1 LVFHSFDETGMGS
14 YERIFGSI
22 LQTSLFVL
30 KPLLMHTQW
39 SSVYQQVS
47 SIFSVSSKKRKIPR
61 NAQRDMHSAEMA
73 CEPAS

>member
-1 LVFHSFDETGMGS
+1 
-14 YERIFGSI
+14 
-22 LQTSLFVL
+22 VL

-61 NAQRDMHSAEMA
+61 DAQRGCETRERCKSRVAATGRYHSSPPDTSGRDARA
-73 CEPAS
+73 PGKARF